1 MIDKTRNLSVYEYL
15 KELQIEYIVFE
26 LRKKIYSSSKDKNY
40 FDKVLGFKKP
50 KIEDIALRNS
60 LKTIFENLEMKKS
73 YSQKVYREGYP
84 DFHYKTEEQREE
96 FENKDL
102 QYYYAIGSDVRFFVE
117 GEAHVGKVKS
127 FDLEVHVLQ
136 VSEDGAEDVWEFD
149 ESDYQTIIRIL

>member
-1 MIDKTRNLSVYEYL
+1 MTEHNIFKVEYYWYEG
-15 KELQIEYIVFE
+15 E
-26 LRKKIYSSSKDKNY
+26 
-40 FDKVLGFKKP
+40 
-50 KIEDIALRNS
+50 
-60 LKTIFENLEMKKS
+60 
-73 YSQKVYREGYP
+73 
-84 DFHYKTEEQREE
+84 HEECLLIKAVEIEE